1 MKEGSYARMDR
12 QERDYI
18 HYLFGKHISHGQ
30 VRYLRCAHLDTY
42 ERKRKHVGFTDAES
56 GRYFYDAFSSAGCF
70 NVGRMNPEI
79 IKVLED
85 ALDSYDMGSAGLL
98 SKPKIEFAEKLARV
112 SPGDMN
118 RVVLCATGADAC
130 ACAMKL
136 AKGATGRN
144 EIITMVKAY
153 HGHEGFSLSGN
164 GKDYYKELFLPLL
177 PGFKLAPFNDLEA
190 VKALAS
196 KRTAAIVLEPVQGE
210 GGIHVAKKEYM
221 LGLRK
226 LCDELGIM
234 LVFDEVQT
242 GIGRTGK
249 LWCSEHYGVVPDIM
263 FLAKSISGGLYPNG
277 AVVYRDIKLLSDYV
291 DKNPTFH
298 AALSGGTDLA
308 CIVSSRVLDFII
320 DNKISDNAAVAGKRF
335 KEGLEALWRENP
347 KLIKE
352 VRGLG
357 LMIGMEYNYEFVG
370 ALMAECL
377 AANGIWAAY
386 SGNAPQVM
394 RFQIPITV
402 TMEEVEDMLVRIRQ
416 SVKDM
421 RKYLIPLL
429 PLARFSMFRKL
440 LDNLH
445 IQIVAFNLMR
455 DIEEFIMIK
464 ILRRS

>member
-1 MKEGSYARMDR
+1 
-12 QERDYI
+12 
-18 HYLFGKHISHGQ
+18 
-30 VRYLRCAHLDTY
+30 
-42 ERKRKHVGFTDAES
+42 
-56 GRYFYDAFSSAGCF
+56 
-70 NVGRMNPEI
+70 
-79 IKVLED
+79 
-85 ALDSYDMGSAGLL
+85 
-98 SKPKIEFAEKLARV
+98 
-112 SPGDMN
+112 
-118 RVVLCATGADAC
+118 
-130 ACAMKL
+130 MKL
-136 AKGATGRN
+136 AKGATAAMKLLPWSRR
-144 EIITMVKAY
+144 ITGMKGSV
-153 HGHEGFSLSGN
+153 FGN
-164 GKDYYKELFLPLL
+164 GKDYYKELFLPLM

-335 KEGLEALWRENP
+335 KEGLEA
-347 KLIKE
+347 
-352 VRGLG
+352 
-357 LMIGMEYNYEFVG
+357 F
-370 ALMAECL
+370 MA
-377 AANGIWAAY
+377 
-386 SGNAPQVM
+386 
-394 RFQIPITV
+394 
-402 TMEEVEDMLVRIRQ
+402 
-416 SVKDM
+416 
-421 RKYLIPLL
+421 
-429 PLARFSMFRKL
+429 
-440 LDNLH
+440 
-445 IQIVAFNLMR
+445 
-455 DIEEFIMIK
+455 
-464 ILRRS
+464 